1 LGNGHIDQFIEVI
14 GPYQIQSFLKLGVQ
28 ASTET
33 IMFAGISVRMI
44 TRILAQVVED
54 LCILHDG
61 AGSLS
66 QIQKFIELSL
76 NESLGNVVRSES
88 GPEFIPGDNMT
99 SRLHGMV
106 MVLPYAGSAVKL
118 LSCKECLVLI

>member
-1 LGNGHIDQFIEVI
+1 MI
-14 GPYQIQSFLKLGVQ
+14 
-28 ASTET
+28 T
-33 IMFAGISVRMI
+33 FAGISVRMI

-76 NESLGNVVRSES
+76 NESFGNVVHSES
-88 GPEFIPGDNMT
+88 GPEFIPGDDMT

-106 MVLPYAGSAVKL
+106 MVPPYAGSAAKL
-118 LSCKECLVLI
+118 LVCEERLVLI